1 MKKDRLV
8 ASFDFPPKKTV
19 GNKAEKFVEDRK
31 KRLQSYLR
39 QIVNLMVQTNPSLQ
53 AKPDKEQVIM
63 LMPFFAEN
71 SHLRS
76 AGSTTTGSAA
86 SNQRPTV
93 FGQRRRANGGAN
105 AEQILHQLA
114 I

>member
-1 MKKDRLV
+1 
-8 ASFDFPPKKTV
+8 
-19 GNKAEKFVEDRK
+19 
-31 KRLQSYLR
+31 
-39 QIVNLMVQTNPSLQ
+39 MVYTNSSLQ

-76 AGSTTTGSAA
+76 VGSTLTGSSA
-86 SNQRPTV
+86 SNQRPTI
-93 FGQRRRANGGAN
+93 FGRRANGGAN

>member
-1 MKKDRLV
+1 
-8 ASFDFPPKKTV
+8 
-19 GNKAEKFVEDRK
+19 
-31 KRLQSYLR
+31 
-39 QIVNLMVQTNPSLQ
+39 MVHTNPSLQ

-63 LMPFFAEN
+63 LMSFFAEN

-76 AGSTTTGSAA
+76 VGSTSTGSAA
-86 SNQRPTV
+86 SNQRPTM
-93 FGQRRRANGGAN
+93 FGRHANGGPN

>member
-1 MKKDRLV
+1 M
-8 ASFDFPPKKTV
+8 

-76 AGSTTTGSAA
+76 AGSTSTGSAA

-93 FGQRRRANGGAN
+93 FGQGRRANVAS
-105 AEQILHQLA
+105 IRDLIIHQKMLLFGYKSCPNYFYQFL
-114 I
+114 

>member
-1 MKKDRLV
+1 
-8 ASFDFPPKKTV
+8 
-19 GNKAEKFVEDRK
+19 
-31 KRLQSYLR
+31 
-39 QIVNLMVQTNPSLQ
+39 MVQTNQSLQ

-63 LMPFFAEN
+63 LMSFFLEN

-76 AGSTTTGSAA
+76 VGLTSIESAA

-93 FGQRRRANGGAN
+93 FGQRRRTNGGAN

>member
-31 KRLQSYLR
+31 KRLQTYLR

-76 AGSTTTGSAA
+76 VESTSTGLAA
-86 SNQRPTV
+86 SNQRPTI
-93 FGQRRRANGGAN
+93 FGRRTNGGAN
-105 AEQILHQLA
+105 AEQILHQLE

>member
-1 MKKDRLV
+1 M
-8 ASFDFPPKKTV
+8 

-31 KRLQSYLR
+31 KRLQTYLR

-71 SHLRS
+71 SHLRTAS
-76 AGSTTTGSAA
+76 GSTSGSAAA
-86 SNQRPTV
+86 SNQIPTV
-93 FGQRRRANGGAN
+93 FG
-105 AEQILHQLA
+105 
-114 I
+114 